1 VWDGVQP
8 PAATALPVFKEQIKV
23 ATTGVVG
30 GSEMFQQHVAKR
42 LILHGFHLGVTTL
55 TLQMA
60 TRIAMDSASSST
72 DASSDPQDL
81 AHRFRDRFETLLPE
95 IQRRWP
101 EVTHQAL
108 EATRGSLDEVV
119 HLISTHSDRAA
130 HSVTVQLEE
139 LVVQA
144 GDRTRN
150 LADSLDPLE
159 EQLEHLLDDL
169 NRTLRPKLEKPVRE
183 RPLMSLAVAAGVGL
197 LVGAFLTGGRRSS

>member
-1 VWDGVQP
+1 
-8 PAATALPVFKEQIKV
+8 
-23 ATTGVVG
+23 
-30 GSEMFQQHVAKR
+30 
-42 LILHGFHLGVTTL
+42 
-55 TLQMA
+55 
-60 TRIAMDSASSST
+60 MDSASSST
-72 DASSDPQDL
+72 DAPSDPQDL

-108 EATRGSLDEVV
+108 EATGGSLDEVV
-119 HLISTHSDRAA
+119 HLISTHGDRAT